1 MLRIERVIG
10 GPGVAA
16 HWRLYQRA
24 FEELRAT
31 AALRHF
37 MTRQEFEDVLADER
51 VSKYVV
57 EDPSGEACALG
68 TMTNQLEAMPLISPE
83 YFAARWPEYAAQRR
97 IWYIGFVAVDPR
109 HHGTGAFAEVV
120 SAMTA
125 LVSSCGGV
133 AALDVCRRNEQLYQ
147 LPAAIQR
154 LVRTDSPGVEVS
166 RIDEQATWAYEVPTP
181 LPAQGERS
189 PTSAGRTARR

>member
-1 MLRIERVIG
+1 MLRIEPVI
-10 GPGVAA
+10 AKFQASA
-16 HWRLYQRA
+16 HWQLYQRA
-24 FEELRAT
+24 FEDLRAT

-37 MTRQEFEDVLADER
+37 MTRREFEDVLADKR

-57 EDPSGEACALG
+57 EDASGEACALG
-68 TMTNQLEAMPLISPE
+68 TMTNELEAMPLISPE

-109 HHGTGAFAEVV
+109 HHGTGAFAQVV

-125 LVSSCGGV
+125 LVSSQGGV

-154 LVRTDSPGVEVS
+154 LVRTFNPDVEIT
-166 RIDEQATWAYEVPTP
+166 RIDEQITWAYEVPAP
-181 LPAQGERS
+181 VS
-189 PTSAGRTARR
+189 P